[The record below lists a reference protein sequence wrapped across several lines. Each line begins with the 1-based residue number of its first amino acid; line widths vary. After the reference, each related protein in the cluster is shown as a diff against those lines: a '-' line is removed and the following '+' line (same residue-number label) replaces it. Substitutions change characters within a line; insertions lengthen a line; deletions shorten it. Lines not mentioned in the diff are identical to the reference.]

1 MGVWPAPKVS
11 SLAKERL
18 KRLLPIAA
26 FLVFLT
32 LETHAAPKSDLWE
45 RWTAHQPEGTLAPDY
60 QVWSDFLR
68 RYLDTSNPDGIHR
81 VDYDGVTSE
90 DEEGL
95 KQYLLRL
102 QKISVS
108 RLSRIQQLPY
118 WINLYNAITVHLILE
133 HYPLDSIVDI
143 RYEFFDFGPWDEK
156 LLQIEDEEVSLNDIE
171 HRILRPIWK
180 DPRLHYALNCASL
193 GCPNLQPESFHPGN
207 VESLL
212 NSGAR
217 DYINHPRGL
226 RFENDDDLVL
236 SKIYDWYADDFG
248 DHEKELLQ
256 HLMRYAIRSTKT
268 RLESFDGDIDYEYD
282 WDLNGLS
289 RKGCRSPSQNH
300 PTRVIL

>member
-1 MGVWPAPKVS
+1 
-11 SLAKERL
+11 L

-32 LETHAAPKSDLWE
+32 LETHAAPKSDLWDH
-45 RWTAHQPEGTLAPDY
+45 WTAHQPESALAPDY
-60 QVWSDFLR
+60 QIWSDFLR
-68 RYLDTSNPDGIHR
+68 RYLDTSNSDGIHR
-81 VDYDGVTSE
+81 VDYAGVTAE
-90 DEEGL
+90 DREGL

-102 QKISVS
+102 QKIPVS

-118 WINLYNAITVHLILE
+118 WINLYNAFTVHLILE

-143 RYEFFDFGPWDEK
+143 RYGFFDFGPWDEK

-212 NSGAR
+212 NSGAHS
-217 DYINHPRGL
+217 YINHPRGL
-226 RFENDDDLVL
+226 RFENEDDLLL

-248 DHEKELLQ
+248 DNEKELLQ
-256 HLMRYAIRSTKT
+256 HLMRYANQSTKT
-268 RLESFDGDIDYEYD
+268 RLESFDGDIDYDYD
-282 WDLNGLS
+282 WDLNGVS
-289 RKGCRSPSQNH
+289 R
-300 PTRVIL
+300 

>member
-18 KRLLPIAA
+18 KRLLPIAVL
-26 FLVFLT
+26 LVFLT
-32 LETHAAPKSDLWE
+32 LETHAAPKSDLWD
-45 RWTAHQPEGTLAPDY
+45 RWTAHQSESTLAPDY
-60 QVWSDFLR
+60 QIWSDFLR
-68 RYLDTSNPDGIHR
+68 RYLDTSNSDGIHR
-81 VDYDGVTSE
+81 VDYAGVTAE
-90 DEEGL
+90 DREVL

-102 QKISVS
+102 QKIPVS
-108 RLSRIQQLPY
+108 RLSRIQQLSY
-118 WINLYNAITVHLILE
+118 WINLYNAFTVHLILE
-133 HYPLDSIVDI
+133 YSPVDSIVDI
-143 RYEFFDFGPWDEK
+143 RYGFFDFGPWDEK

-226 RFENDDDLVL
+226 RFENDDDLLL

-248 DHEKELLQ
+248 DNEKELLQ
-256 HLMRYAIRSTKT
+256 HLMRYANQSTKA

-289 RKGCRSPSQNH
+289 R
-300 PTRVIL
+300 

>member
-32 LETHAAPKSDLWE
+32 LETHAAPKSDLWD
-45 RWTAHQPEGTLAPDY
+45 RWTAHQPESTLAPDY
-60 QVWSDFLR
+60 QIWSDFLR
-68 RYLDTSNPDGIHR
+68 RYLDTSNSDGIHR
-81 VDYDGVTSE
+81 VDYAGVTAE
-90 DEEGL
+90 DREGL

-102 QKISVS
+102 QKIPVS

-118 WINLYNAITVHLILE
+118 WINLYNAFTVHLILE

-143 RYEFFDFGPWDEK
+143 RYGFFDFGPWDEK

-180 DPRLHYALNCASL
+180 DPRLHYVLNCASL

-212 NSGAR
+212 NSGAHI
-217 DYINHPRGL
+217 YINHPRGL
-226 RFENDDDLVL
+226 RFENEDDLLL

-248 DHEKELLQ
+248 DNEKELLQ
-256 HLMRYAIRSTKT
+256 HLMRYANQSTKT

-282 WDLNGLS
+282 WDLNGVS
-289 RKGCRSPSQNH
+289 R
-300 PTRVIL
+300 

>member
-32 LETHAAPKSDLWE
+32 LETKAAPKSDLWDH
-45 RWTAHQPEGTLAPDY
+45 WTAHQPESTLAPDY
-60 QVWSDFLR
+60 QIWSDFLR

-81 VDYDGVTSE
+81 VDYAGVTAG
-90 DEEGL
+90 DREGL

-102 QKISVS
+102 QKIPVS

-118 WINLYNAITVHLILE
+118 WINLYNAFTVHLILE
-133 HYPLDSIVDI
+133 QYPLDSIVDI
-143 RYEFFDFGPWDEK
+143 RYGFFDFGPWDEK

-226 RFENDDDLVL
+226 RFENEDDLLL

-248 DHEKELLQ
+248 DNEKELLQ
-256 HLMRYAIRSTKT
+256 HLMRYANQSTKT

-282 WDLNGLS
+282 WDLNGVS
-289 RKGCRSPSQNH
+289 R
-300 PTRVIL
+300 

>member
-32 LETHAAPKSDLWE
+32 LETHAAPKSDLWDH
-45 RWTAHQPEGTLAPDY
+45 WTAHQPESTLAPDH
-60 QVWSDFLR
+60 QLWSDFLR
-68 RYLDTSNPDGIHR
+68 RYLDTSNSDGIHR
-81 VDYDGVTSE
+81 VDYAGVTAE
-90 DEEGL
+90 DREGL

-102 QKISVS
+102 QKIPVS

-118 WINLYNAITVHLILE
+118 WINLYNTFTVHLILE

-143 RYEFFDFGPWDEK
+143 RSGFLDFGPWDEK

-226 RFENDDDLVL
+226 RFENEDDLLL

-248 DHEKELLQ
+248 DNEKELLQ
-256 HLMRYAIRSTKT
+256 HLMRYANQSTKT
-268 RLESFDGDIDYEYD
+268 RLESFDGDIDYDYD
-282 WDLNGLS
+282 WDLNGVS
-289 RKGCRSPSQNH
+289 R
-300 PTRVIL
+300 

>member
-1 MGVWPAPKVS
+1 MHLIGC
-11 SLAKERL
+11 LACSKGF
-18 KRLLPIAA
+18 IAG
-26 FLVFLT
+26 
-32 LETHAAPKSDLWE
+32 
-45 RWTAHQPEGTLAPDY
+45 EGTLEKIVADSGISSISNTRDTCRSKIRFMGPLDRSSTREHTGSRL
-60 QVWSDFLR
+60 QIWSDFLR
-68 RYLDTSNPDGIHR
+68 RYLDTSNSDGIHR
-81 VDYDGVTSE
+81 VDYAGVTAE
-90 DEEGL
+90 DRKGL

-102 QKISVS
+102 QKIPVS

-118 WINLYNAITVHLILE
+118 WINLYNAFTVHLILE

-143 RYEFFDFGPWDEK
+143 RYGFFDFGPWDEK

-226 RFENDDDLVL
+226 RFENDDDLLL

-248 DHEKELLQ
+248 DNEKELLQ
-256 HLMRYAIRSTKT
+256 HLMRYANQSTKT

-282 WDLNGLS
+282 WDLNGVS
-289 RKGCRSPSQNH
+289 R
-300 PTRVIL
+300 

>member
-1 MGVWPAPKVS
+1 M
-11 SLAKERL
+11 

-32 LETHAAPKSDLWE
+32 LETHAAPKSDLWD
-45 RWTAHQPEGTLAPDY
+45 RWTAHQPESSLAPDH
-60 QVWSDFLR
+60 QLWSDFLR
-68 RYLDTSNPDGIHR
+68 RYLDTSNSDGIHR
-81 VDYDGVTSE
+81 VDYAGVTAE
-90 DEEGL
+90 DREGL

-102 QKISVS
+102 QKIPVS

-118 WINLYNAITVHLILE
+118 WINLYNAFTVHLILE

-143 RYEFFDFGPWDEK
+143 RYGFFDFGPWDEK

-193 GCPNLQPESFHPGN
+193 GCPNL
-207 VESLL
+207 
-212 NSGAR
+212 
-217 DYINHPRGL
+217 
-226 RFENDDDLVL
+226 L

-248 DHEKELLQ
+248 DNEKELLQ
-256 HLMRYAIRSTKT
+256 HLMRYANQSTKT

-289 RKGCRSPSQNH
+289 R
-300 PTRVIL
+300 

>member
-18 KRLLPIAA
+18 KRLLPIAV

-32 LETHAAPKSDLWE
+32 LETHAAPKSDLWD
-45 RWTAHQPEGTLAPDY
+45 RWTAHQPESTLAPDY
-60 QVWSDFLR
+60 QIWSDFLR
-68 RYLDTSNPDGIHR
+68 RYLDTSNSDGIHS
-81 VDYDGVTSE
+81 VDYAGVTAE
-90 DEEGL
+90 DREGL

-102 QKISVS
+102 QKIPVS

-118 WINLYNAITVHLILE
+118 WINLYNTFTVHLILE

-143 RYEFFDFGPWDEK
+143 RYGFFDFGPWDEK
-156 LLQIEDEEVSLNDIE
+156 LLQIEDEEVSLNNIE
-171 HRILRPIWK
+171 HRILRPIWE

-193 GCPNLQPESFHPGN
+193 GCPNLQPESFHLGN

-212 NSGAR
+212 NSGAHN
-217 DYINHPRGL
+217 YINHPRGL
-226 RFENDDDLVL
+226 RFENDDDLLL

-248 DHEKELLQ
+248 DNEKELLQ
-256 HLMRYAIRSTKT
+256 HLMRYANRSTKT

-282 WDLNGLS
+282 WDLNGFS
-289 RKGCRSPSQNH
+289 R
-300 PTRVIL
+300 

>member
-32 LETHAAPKSDLWE
+32 LETHAAPKSDLWDH
-45 RWTAHQPEGTLAPDY
+45 WTAHQPESTLAPNY
-60 QVWSDFLR
+60 QIWSDFLR
-68 RYLDTSNPDGIHR
+68 RYLDTSNSDGIHR
-81 VDYDGVTSE
+81 VDYAGVTAE
-90 DEEGL
+90 DQKDL

-102 QKISVS
+102 QKIPVS
-108 RLSRIQQLPY
+108 RLSRTQQLSY
-118 WINLYNAITVHLILE
+118 WINLYNSFTVHLILE

-143 RYEFFDFGPWDEK
+143 RYGFFDFGPWDEK

-226 RFENDDDLVL
+226 RFENEDDLLL

-248 DHEKELLQ
+248 DNEKELLQ
-256 HLMRYAIRSTKT
+256 HLMRYANQSTKT

-289 RKGCRSPSQNH
+289 R
-300 PTRVIL
+300 

>member
-1 MGVWPAPKVS
+1 MGVWPAPKIS

-32 LETHAAPKSDLWE
+32 LETHAAPKSDLWDH
-45 RWTAHQPEGTLAPDY
+45 WTAHQPESTLAPDY
-60 QVWSDFLR
+60 QIWSDFLR
-68 RYLDTSNPDGIHR
+68 RYLDTSNSDGIHR
-81 VDYDGVTSE
+81 VDYAGVTAE
-90 DEEGL
+90 DREGL

-102 QKISVS
+102 QKIPVS

-118 WINLYNAITVHLILE
+118 WINLSNAFTVHLILE

-143 RYEFFDFGPWDEK
+143 RYGFFDFGPWDEK
-156 LLQIEDEEVSLNDIE
+156 LLQIEDEEISLNDIE

-226 RFENDDDLVL
+226 RFENEDDLLL

-248 DHEKELLQ
+248 DNEKELLQ
-256 HLMRYAIRSTKT
+256 HLMRYANQSTKT

-289 RKGCRSPSQNH
+289 R
-300 PTRVIL
+300 

>member
-32 LETHAAPKSDLWE
+32 LETHAAPKSDLWDH
-45 RWTAHQPEGTLAPDY
+45 WTAHQPESTLAPDY
-60 QVWSDFLR
+60 QIWSDFLR
-68 RYLDTSNPDGIHR
+68 RYLDTSNSDGIHR
-81 VDYDGVTSE
+81 VDYTGVTAE
-90 DEEGL
+90 TREGL

-102 QKISVS
+102 QKIPVS
-108 RLSRIQQLPY
+108 RLSRIQQLPH
-118 WINLYNAITVHLILE
+118 WINLYNVFTVHLILE

-143 RYEFFDFGPWDEK
+143 RYGFFDFGPWDEK

-226 RFENDDDLVL
+226 RFENEDDLLL

-248 DHEKELLQ
+248 DNEKELLQ
-256 HLMRYAIRSTKT
+256 HLMRYANQSTKT

-282 WDLNGLS
+282 WDLNGVS
-289 RKGCRSPSQNH
+289 R
-300 PTRVIL
+300 

>member
-32 LETHAAPKSDLWE
+32 LEIHAAPKSDLWDH
-45 RWTAHQPEGTLAPDY
+45 WTAHQPESTLAPDY
-60 QVWSDFLR
+60 QIWSDFLR
-68 RYLDTSNPDGIHR
+68 RYLDTSNSDGIHR
-81 VDYDGVTSE
+81 VDYAGVTAE
-90 DEEGL
+90 DREGL

-102 QKISVS
+102 QKIPVS

-118 WINLYNAITVHLILE
+118 WINLYNTFTVHLILE

-143 RYEFFDFGPWDEK
+143 RYGFFDFGPWDEK

-217 DYINHPRGL
+217 GYINHPRGL
-226 RFENDDDLVL
+226 RFENEDDLLL

-248 DHEKELLQ
+248 DNEKELLQ
-256 HLMRYAIRSTKT
+256 HLMRYANQSTKT

-282 WDLNGLS
+282 WDLNGVS
-289 RKGCRSPSQNH
+289 R
-300 PTRVIL
+300 

>member
-18 KRLLPIAA
+18 KRLLPIAV

-32 LETHAAPKSDLWE
+32 LETHAAPKSDLWD
-45 RWTAHQPEGTLAPDY
+45 RWTAHQPESSLAPDH
-60 QVWSDFLR
+60 QLWSDFLR
-68 RYLDTSNPDGIHR
+68 RYLDTSNSDGIHR
-81 VDYDGVTSE
+81 VDYAGVTAE
-90 DEEGL
+90 DREGL

-102 QKISVS
+102 QKIPVS
-108 RLSRIQQLPY
+108 RLSRIQQLPC
-118 WINLYNAITVHLILE
+118 WINLYNAFTVHLILE
-133 HYPLDSIVDI
+133 QYPLDSIVDI
-143 RYEFFDFGPWDEK
+143 RYGFFDFGPWDEK

-217 DYINHPRGL
+217 GYINHPRGL
-226 RFENDDDLVL
+226 RFENEDDLLL

-248 DHEKELLQ
+248 DNEKELLQ
-256 HLMRYAIRSTKT
+256 HLMRYVNRSTKT

-289 RKGCRSPSQNH
+289 R
-300 PTRVIL
+300 

>member
-18 KRLLPIAA
+18 KRLLPIAV

-32 LETHAAPKSDLWE
+32 LETHAAPKSDLWDH
-45 RWTAHQPEGTLAPDY
+45 WTAHQPESTLVPDY
-60 QVWSDFLR
+60 QIWSDFLR
-68 RYLDTSNPDGIHR
+68 RYLDTSNSDGIHR
-81 VDYDGVTSE
+81 VDYAGVTAE
-90 DEEGL
+90 DREGL
-95 KQYLLRL
+95 KKYLLRL
-102 QKISVS
+102 QKIPVS

-118 WINLYNAITVHLILE
+118 WINLYNAFTVHLILE

-143 RYEFFDFGPWDEK
+143 RYGFFDFGPWDEK

-212 NSGAR
+212 NSGAHN
-217 DYINHPRGL
+217 YINHPRGL
-226 RFENDDDLVL
+226 RFEL
-236 SKIYDWYADDFG
+236 SLI
-248 DHEKELLQ
+248 H
-256 HLMRYAIRSTKT
+256 I
-268 RLESFDGDIDYEYD
+268 
-282 WDLNGLS
+282 
-289 RKGCRSPSQNH
+289 
-300 PTRVIL
+300 

>member
-18 KRLLPIAA
+18 KRLLPIAV

-32 LETHAAPKSDLWE
+32 LETYAAPKSDLWD
-45 RWTAHQPEGTLAPDY
+45 RWTAHQPESTLAPDY
-60 QVWSDFLR
+60 QKWSDFIR
-68 RYLDTSNPDGIHR
+68 QYLDTSNSDGIHR
-81 VDYDGVTSE
+81 VDYAGVTAE
-90 DEEGL
+90 DQEAL

-102 QKISVS
+102 QKIPVS

-118 WINLYNAITVHLILE
+118 WINLYNAFTVHLILE
-133 HYPLDSIVDI
+133 HYPQDSIVDI
-143 RYEFFDFGPWDEK
+143 RYGFFDFGPWDEK
-156 LLQIEDEEVSLNDIE
+156 LLQIEDEEVSLNNIE
-171 HRILRPIWK
+171 HRILRPIWE
-180 DPRLHYALNCASL
+180 DQRLHYALNCVSL

-226 RFENDDDLVL
+226 RFENEDDLLL

-248 DHEKELLQ
+248 DNEKELLQ
-256 HLMRYAIRSTKT
+256 HLMRYANRSTKT
-268 RLESFDGDIDYEYD
+268 RLESFDGDLDYEYD
-282 WDLNGLS
+282 WDMNALS
-289 RKGCRSPSQNH
+289 R
-300 PTRVIL
+300 

>member
-1 MGVWPAPKVS
+1 MVVWPAPKVS

-32 LETHAAPKSDLWE
+32 LETHAAPKSDLWDH
-45 RWTAHQPEGTLAPDY
+45 WTAHQLESTLVPDY
-60 QVWSDFLR
+60 QIWSDFLR
-68 RYLDTSNPDGIHR
+68 RYLDTSNSDGIHR
-81 VDYDGVTSE
+81 VDYAGVTAE
-90 DEEGL
+90 DQEGL

-102 QKISVS
+102 QKIPVS

-118 WINLYNAITVHLILE
+118 WINLYNAFTVYLILE

-143 RYEFFDFGPWDEK
+143 RYGFFDFGPWDEK

-212 NSGAR
+212 NSGAHN
-217 DYINHPRGL
+217 YINHPRGL
-226 RFENDDDLVL
+226 RFENDDDLLL

-248 DHEKELLQ
+248 DNEKELLQ
-256 HLMRYAIRSTKT
+256 HLIRYATVSYTHLTLPTK
-268 RLESFDGDIDYEYD
+268 RI
-282 WDLNGLS
+282 
-289 RKGCRSPSQNH
+289 
-300 PTRVIL
+300 V

>member
-1 MGVWPAPKVS
+1 MI
-11 SLAKERL
+11 
-18 KRLLPIAA
+18 RLLPIAA

-32 LETHAAPKSDLWE
+32 LETHAAPKSDLWD
-45 RWTAHQPEGTLAPDY
+45 RWTAHQPESTLAPDY
-60 QVWSDFLR
+60 QIWSDFLR
-68 RYLDTSNPDGIHR
+68 RYLDTSNSDGIHR
-81 VDYDGVTSE
+81 VDYAGVTAE
-90 DEEGL
+90 DREGL

-102 QKISVS
+102 QKIPVS

-118 WINLYNAITVHLILE
+118 WINLYNAFTVHLILE

-143 RYEFFDFGPWDEK
+143 RYGFFDFGPWDEK

-226 RFENDDDLVL
+226 RFENEDDLVL

-248 DHEKELLQ
+248 DNEKELLQ
-256 HLMRYAIRSTKT
+256 HLMRYANQSTKT

-289 RKGCRSPSQNH
+289 R
-300 PTRVIL
+300 

>member
-1 MGVWPAPKVS
+1 M
-11 SLAKERL
+11 
-18 KRLLPIAA
+18 KRLLPIAV
-26 FLVFLT
+26 FLVFLI
-32 LETHAAPKSDLWE
+32 LETHAAPKSDLWD
-45 RWTAHQPEGTLAPDY
+45 RWTVHQPESSLAPDH
-60 QVWSDFLR
+60 QLWSDFLR
-68 RYLDTSNPDGIHR
+68 DYLDTSNPDGIHR

-95 KQYLLRL
+95 KKYLLRL
-102 QKISVS
+102 QKIPVS

-118 WINLYNAITVHLILE
+118 WINLYNAFTVHLILE

-143 RYEFFDFGPWDEK
+143 RYGFFDFGPWDEK

-226 RFENDDDLVL
+226 RFENDDDLLL

-248 DHEKELLQ
+248 DNEKELLQ
-256 HLMRYAIRSTKT
+256 HLMRYANQSTKT

-289 RKGCRSPSQNH
+289 R
-300 PTRVIL
+300 

>member
-32 LETHAAPKSDLWE
+32 LETHAAPKSDLWD
-45 RWTAHQPEGTLAPDY
+45 RWTAHQPESTLAPDY
-60 QVWSDFLR
+60 QIWSDFLR
-68 RYLDTSNPDGIHR
+68 RYLDTSNSDGIHR
-81 VDYDGVTSE
+81 VDYAGVTAE
-90 DEEGL
+90 DREGL

-102 QKISVS
+102 QKIPVS

-118 WINLYNAITVHLILE
+118 WINFYNAFTVHLILE
-133 HYPLDSIVDI
+133 YYPLDSIVDI
-143 RYEFFDFGPWDEK
+143 RYGFFDFGPWDEK

-217 DYINHPRGL
+217 DYISHPRGL
-226 RFENDDDLVL
+226 RFENENDLVI

-248 DHEKELLQ
+248 DNEKELLQ
-256 HLMRYAIRSTKT
+256 HLMRYANQSTKT
-268 RLESFDGDIDYEYD
+268 RLKSFDGDIDYEYD
-282 WDLNGLS
+282 WVLNGLS
-289 RKGCRSPSQNH
+289 R
-300 PTRVIL
+300 

>member
-32 LETHAAPKSDLWE
+32 LETHAAPKSDSWD
-45 RWTAHQPEGTLAPDY
+45 RWTAHQPESTLAPDY
-60 QVWSDFLR
+60 QIWSDFLR
-68 RYLDTSNPDGIHR
+68 RYLDTSNSDGIHR
-81 VDYDGVTSE
+81 VDYAGVTAE
-90 DEEGL
+90 DREGL

-102 QKISVS
+102 QKIPVS

-118 WINLYNAITVHLILE
+118 WINLYNAFTVHLILE
-133 HYPLDSIVDI
+133 HYLLDSIVDI
-143 RYEFFDFGPWDEK
+143 RYGFFDFGPWDEK

-171 HRILRPIWK
+171 NRILRPIWK

-193 GCPNLQPESFHPGN
+193 GCPNMQPESFHCGN

-217 DYINHPRGL
+217 DFINHPRGL
-226 RFENDDDLVL
+226 RFENDDDLLL

-248 DHEKELLQ
+248 DNEKEILQ
-256 HLMRYAIRSTKT
+256 HLIRYANQSTKT
-268 RLESFDGDIDYEYD
+268 RLESFDGDIDYDYD
-282 WDLNGLS
+282 WDLNGVS
-289 RKGCRSPSQNH
+289 R
-300 PTRVIL
+300 

>member
-32 LETHAAPKSDLWE
+32 LETHAAPKSDLWDH
-45 RWTAHQPEGTLAPDY
+45 WTAHQPESTLAPDY
-60 QVWSDFLR
+60 QLWSDFLR
-68 RYLDTSNPDGIHR
+68 RYLDTSNSDGIHR
-81 VDYDGVTSE
+81 VDYAGVTAE
-90 DEEGL
+90 DREGL

-102 QKISVS
+102 QKIPVS

-118 WINLYNAITVHLILE
+118 WINLYNAFTVHLILE
-133 HYPLDSIVDI
+133 HYSLDSIVDI
-143 RYEFFDFGPWDEK
+143 RSGFLDFGPWDEK

-212 NSGAR
+212 NSGVHN
-217 DYINHPRGL
+217 YINHPRGL
-226 RFENDDDLVL
+226 RFENNDDLLL

-248 DHEKELLQ
+248 DNEKELLQ
-256 HLMRYAIRSTKT
+256 HLMRYANRSTKT

-282 WDLNGLS
+282 WDLNRVS
-289 RKGCRSPSQNH
+289 R
-300 PTRVIL
+300 

>member
-32 LETHAAPKSDLWE
+32 LETHAAPKSDLWD
-45 RWTAHQPEGTLAPDY
+45 RWTAHQPESTLVPDY
-60 QVWSDFLR
+60 QIWSDFLR
-68 RYLDTSNPDGIHR
+68 RYLDTSNSDGIHR
-81 VDYDGVTSE
+81 VDYAGVTAEARES
-90 DEEGL
+90 L

-102 QKISVS
+102 QKIPVS

-118 WINLYNAITVHLILE
+118 WINLYNAFTVHLILE

-143 RYEFFDFGPWDEK
+143 RYGFFDFGPWDEK

-193 GCPNLQPESFHPGN
+193 GCPNLQPKSFHPGN
-207 VESLL
+207 LESLL
-212 NSGAR
+212 NR
-217 DYINHPRGL
+217 
-226 RFENDDDLVL
+226 
-236 SKIYDWYADDFG
+236 
-248 DHEKELLQ
+248 LLQ
-256 HLMRYAIRSTKT
+256 
-268 RLESFDGDIDYEYD
+268 
-282 WDLNGLS
+282 
-289 RKGCRSPSQNH
+289 
-300 PTRVIL
+300 

>member
-32 LETHAAPKSDLWE
+32 LEIHAAPKSDLWDH
-45 RWTAHQPEGTLAPDY
+45 WTAHQPESTLAPDY
-60 QVWSDFLR
+60 QIWSDFLR
-68 RYLDTSNPDGIHR
+68 RYLDTSNSDGIHR
-81 VDYDGVTSE
+81 VDYAGVTAE
-90 DEEGL
+90 DREGL

-102 QKISVS
+102 QKIPVS

-118 WINLYNAITVHLILE
+118 WINLYNAFTVHLILE

-143 RYEFFDFGPWDEK
+143 RYGFFDFGPWDEK

-226 RFENDDDLVL
+226 RFENENDLLL

-248 DHEKELLQ
+248 DNEKELLQ
-256 HLMRYAIRSTKT
+256 HLMRYANQSTKT

-282 WDLNGLS
+282 WDLNGVS
-289 RKGCRSPSQNH
+289 R
-300 PTRVIL
+300 